1 MIRSSRT
8 SSTTPLLG
16 KAARPLRLRVRGG
29 PSDGQVITV
38 RESKCLVGADD
49 RCQLQL
55 PTGAP
60 ISCWILRGERH
71 TLLRAMTGDLQVNG
85 EAVAEAAIRS
95 GDQIGLGSCMLDVL
109 GPKGSR
115 TTRQRRA
122 VAAPRAPQAPPTSA
136 LHGVDA
142 PKQLEH
148 AEAALAAAERAFATR
163 QTEWDAW
170 QLATRQQLDAQLAE
184 LAQQLH
190 CSTSASAALVQER
203 EAWQRERQSQLE
215 ELLRQRDALSEAHV
229 NLERERATLAAEEQ
243 RLVEERHQIA
253 REHEKNEQ
261 TYRQQLGEHQA
272 TWEARRQELETEQA
286 QLADQRATLAA
297 RASELEQSVA
307 RLEQEKREL
316 ETHIQE
322 RERAETE
329 AVQSPT
335 IDEANS
341 ERRADLVRQAA
352 ELEQVRAEL
361 DARVA
366 DLERQAEADRNALEH
381 ERQAWLNEQR
391 RQQEQLEARADQLD
405 EHARELNAERDALH
419 ASCQQLEA
427 ERAELDQ
434 RQVEIEQEEPR
445 QEEVEVA
452 NVKNAAHADAETD
465 DVFQRLALAGILK
478 QDATECDPSTDD
490 MPAESAPHA
499 SPPLAIASEAEGDEE
514 ESIDTYMAK
523 LLARARQQGGVAPPS
538 PTAKRAEPKPVAAAV
553 AVPSAEEAE
562 PVATLRRERAKAAEL
577 NHDMAAM
584 RELANLSARS
594 AIDRHARSQQKHSFG
609 AKVGLVIVAICSG
622 SFILALE
629 APQGSVYWYA
639 ALASFAIAVL
649 WGAQVAPSAWRMA
662 RANRVAG
669 DKSAESIGSP
679 EGFTAECAAP
689 QGAEP

>member
-38 RESKCLVGADD
+38 RESKCLVGADE

-55 PTGAP
+55 QIAAP
-60 ISCWILRGERH
+60 IACWILRGERH

-95 GDQIGLGSCMLDVL
+95 GDQIGLGGCMLDVL
-109 GPKGSR
+109 GPKGQR
-115 TTRQRRA
+115 TTRQRKVERT
-122 VAAPRAPQAPPTSA
+122 PRARQAPPASA
-136 LHGVDA
+136 LQGADA

-148 AEAALAAAERAFATR
+148 AEAALAAAERAFVSR

-170 QLATRQQLDAQLAE
+170 QLATRQQLDARLAE

-190 CSTSASAALVQER
+190 SSTSASAALAQER
-203 EAWQRERQSQLE
+203 DAWQRERQSQLE

-243 RLVEERHQIA
+243 RLVEERHQVA
-253 REHEKNEQ
+253 REREKNEQ

-272 TWEARRQELETEQA
+272 TWDVRRQELEAEHA
-286 QLADQRATLAA
+286 QLEDQRATLAA
-297 RASELEQSVA
+297 RVSELDQSVA

-316 ETHIQE
+316 ETHTQE
-322 RERAETE
+322 RADTE
-329 AVQSPT
+329 AVQT
-335 IDEANS
+335 QQNDAANA
-341 ERRADLVRQAA
+341 EQRADLERQAA
-352 ELEQVRAEL
+352 ELEHVRAEL

-366 DLERQAEADRNALEH
+366 DLERQAEADRAALEL

-391 RQQEQLEARADQLD
+391 RQQEQLETRADQLD

-434 RQVEIEQEEPR
+434 RQAEIKQEEPP

-452 NVKNAAHADAETD
+452 QVKNASRADTETD

-478 QDATECDPSTDD
+478 QDTECDDSLGTPVA
-490 MPAESAPHA
+490 PASELSQSLPAV
-499 SPPLAIASEAEGDEE
+499 SEAEGDEE

-523 LLARARQQGGVAPPS
+523 LLARARQQGGVAPPT
-538 PTAKRAEPKPVAAAV
+538 PTKRAEPKPAAAAV
-553 AVPSAEEAE
+553 AAPSAVDAE

-669 DKSAESIGSP
+669 DKPAESIGSP
-679 EGFTAECAAP
+679 EGVAAECAAP
-689 QGAEP
+689 QCAEP

>member
-8 SSTTPLLG
+8 SSTTTLLG

-38 RESKCLVGADD
+38 RESKCLVGADQ

-55 PTGAP
+55 PTSAP
-60 ISCWILRGERH
+60 IACWILRGERH
-71 TLLRAMTGDLQVNG
+71 TLLRAMTDGLQVNG
-85 EAVAEAAIRS
+85 EAVAEAAIRA

-109 GPKGSR
+109 GPKGPR
-115 TTRQRRA
+115 TTRQRKVER
-122 VAAPRAPQAPPTSA
+122 APRAPQAPPASA

-170 QLATRQQLDAQLAE
+170 QLATRQQLDARLAE

-190 CSTSASAALVQER
+190 SSTSASAALAQER
-203 EAWQRERQSQLE
+203 DSWQRERQSQLE

-243 RLVEERHQIA
+243 RLVEERHQVA
-253 REHEKNEQ
+253 REREKNEQ

-272 TWEARRQELETEQA
+272 TWDVRRQELESEHA
-286 QLADQRATLAA
+286 QLEDQRATLAA
-297 RASELEQSVA
+297 RASELDQSVA

-316 ETHIQE
+316 ESHTQQ
-322 RERAETE
+322 RERAETD
-329 AVQSPT
+329 AFQT
-335 IDEANS
+335 QQNDAANA
-341 ERRADLVRQAA
+341 EQRADLERQAA
-352 ELEQVRAEL
+352 ELEHVRAEL

-366 DLERQAEADRNALEH
+366 NLERQAEADRNALEQ
-381 ERQAWLNEQR
+381 ERQTWLNEQR
-391 RQQEQLEARADQLD
+391 QQQEQLEARADQLD

-427 ERAELDQ
+427 ERAELGQ
-434 RQVEIEQEEPR
+434 RQAEIIQEKPR

-452 NVKNAAHADAETD
+452 NVKNASHADAETD

-478 QDATECDPSTDD
+478 QDTECEDSLDTPVEPASELSQP
-490 MPAESAPHA
+490 MPAASA
-499 SPPLAIASEAEGDEE
+499 AEGDEE

-538 PTAKRAEPKPVAAAV
+538 PTAKRAEPKPAAAAV

-629 APQGSVYWYA
+629 APHGSVYWYG

-669 DKSAESIGSP
+669 DQSGELVGSP
-679 EGFTAECAAP
+679 EVGGAECAES
-689 QGAEP
+689 QGTEQ